1 MNIYECSSLINEPF
15 TPKYCGIGTYELRT
29 INNLENIF
37 FFVFRVD
44 ISTELI
50 HFKKTTQNLTEEE
63 MQKVNDW
70 IAGVVYANETK
81 LFQHLAF

>member
-1 MNIYECSSLINEPF
+1 MDIYEYSSLINEPF

-44 ISTELI
+44 ISIQLLQ
-50 HFKKTTQNLTEEE
+50 FKKTSQKLTAKE
-63 MQKVNDW
+63 MKKVNDW
-70 IAGVVYANETK
+70 LAQTVLANETK